1 MGDAMEMVGPNKVK
15 ALITDNAAN
24 MKSAW
29 RQLKQRYPHLIICGC
44 LAHGI
49 NLFIKDIISVPT
61 IRQALNEAKEIIK
74 FFKNGQLSRELLKK
88 NQLENGGVIYALSLP
103 VDTRWGSNANML
115 KSLLRTQEHIQSVT
129 VNKEISKIMPNDLR
143 SLILN
148 NSNFWP
154 LIENIHNHL
163 EIPSSSITK
172 MEGDTPNMS
181 YVHKIMTSLQENIQ
195 EKITFLTEKNQRCI
209 VNFFNE
215 RKMFIQ
221 HPCHYAAH
229 FLNPLLKC
237 LDEDEEQEA
246 IDFIIDLAR
255 QLNYNVEK
263 VCADIGEYNA
273 NASIWSKQSLWRAA
287 ELMSPI
293 VWWKGLCGKREL
305 AKIAVILLSLPS
317 TSASSE
323 RNWSCFGNIK
333 TTKRNR
339 LTVER
344 TMKLVSV
351 KFNLRLLNGDLENC
365 HKPIKLL
372 FARMMKN
379 KETTIQL
386 MKRNLKKY

>member
-1 MGDAMEMVGPNKVK
+1 
-15 ALITDNAAN
+15 
-24 MKSAW
+24 
-29 RQLKQRYPHLIICGC
+29 
-44 LAHGI
+44 
-49 NLFIKDIISVPT
+49 
-61 IRQALNEAKEIIK
+61 
-74 FFKNGQLSRELLKK
+74 
-88 NQLENGGVIYALSLP
+88 
-103 VDTRWGSNANML
+103 
-115 KSLLRTQEHIQSVT
+115 
-129 VNKEISKIMPNDLR
+129 
-143 SLILN
+143 
-148 NSNFWP
+148 
-154 LIENIHNHL
+154 
-163 EIPSSSITK
+163 
-172 MEGDTPNMS
+172 
-181 YVHKIMTSLQENIQ
+181 
-195 EKITFLTEKNQRCI
+195 
-209 VNFFNE
+209 
-215 RKMFIQ
+215 
-221 HPCHYAAH
+221 
-229 FLNPLLKC
+229 LLKC

-365 HKPIKLL
+365 HKPKVICPNDEKQ
-372 FARMMKN
+372 RDDD
-379 KETTIQL
+379 TTDEEKFEEILIQL
-386 MKRNLKKY
+386 SDDTEDEADQLDQQGEED